1 MKAVVG
7 VQGIQIC
14 ATEGAIFEVNRF
26 RGSEAGQIIQL
37 NDVFL
42 LGEGEQARVGAPTVA
57 GASVSAKI
65 LTNKRGDKKLVI
77 KRLRRKGFH
86 KKRGHRQEIS
96 VIQIQSIQ
104 G

>member
-1 MKAVVG
+1 MRAFVR
-7 VQGIQIC
+7 VQGAQIC
-14 ATEGAIFEVNRF
+14 ATEGAVFEVNRF
-26 RGSEAGQIIQL
+26 RGREAGDVIEL
-37 NDVFL
+37 SDVFL
-42 LGEGEQARVGAPTVA
+42 LGEGEHARVGTPTIE
-57 GASVSAKI
+57 GASVTAKI
-65 LTNKRGDKKLVI
+65 LMNKRGDKKLVI

>member
-1 MKAVVG
+1 MKAIVG
-7 VQGIQIC
+7 VQGVQVC

-26 RGSEAGQIIQL
+26 KGSNGGEVIQL
-37 NDVFL
+37 TDVFL
-42 LGEGEQARVGAPTVA
+42 LGEGESARVGTPTVE
-57 GASVSAKI
+57 GASVTAKI
-65 LTNKRGDKKLVI
+65 LTNKRNDKKLVI